1 MRVYA
6 PTSMERLDHVF
17 LRSLPWRRRALF
29 SAALASFRAATSF
42 RFFSNASS
50 LFWRK
55 ATGSK
60 DPLPSADLC
69 FLSSRFLIVL
79 FVVFFP
85 EGIERRAPMPAAAN
99 PRVLIFLQSQVCA
112 ALCTSFSISISTFHA
127 PAIVTSMFHRIT
139 IIFHP
144 DGVMISKLPTFPDSP
159 SIPSIHPIHP
169 IHPIHFSFNDFHD
182 SIITITII
190 SITSEYQTCHLSPYS
205 LSDTDSPP
213 TCSVDALKTH
223 GMRWAR

>member
-99 PRVLIFLQSQVCA
+99 PRVLIFLKVKCA
-112 ALCTSFSISISTFHA
+112 PHFAL
-127 PAIVTSMFHRIT
+127 P
-139 IIFHP
+139 
-144 DGVMISKLPTFPDSP
+144 SP
-159 SIPSIHPIHP
+159 SPPSMHPGLSHQC
-169 IHPIHFSFNDFHD
+169 
-182 SIITITII
+182 SIASRSSSTPMA
-190 SITSEYQTCHLSPYS
+190 S
-205 LSDTDSPP
+205 
-213 TCSVDALKTH
+213 
-223 GMRWAR
+223 